1 MPLYHVDPGSEAA
14 LIKVNDDVD
23 LIKISVGT
31 VDNNAYLIHPGAGPA
46 ILVDA
51 AAEPGR
57 LKTLIGDDE
66 VGAVITTHRH
76 QDHTGAL
83 AEIVTMTGAQPWCG
97 EPDAEAIETTTGVT
111 CRTMWDGDLFRLGDV
126 ELDVIG
132 LVGHTRGS
140 IALRLHGNPID
151 HVLTGDSLFPGRLGK
166 TSGSREFESLYTDVC
181 MKIFAPTSDTTVI
194 HPGHGDATTVGEERP
209 NLPLWRARGW

>member
-1 MPLYHVDPGSEAA
+1 MGSEMC
-14 LIKVNDDVD
+14 IRD
-23 LIKISVGT
+23 
-31 VDNNAYLIHPGAGPA
+31 
-46 ILVDA
+46 
-51 AAEPGR
+51 R
-57 LKTLIGDDE
+57 
-66 VGAVITTHRH
+66 
-76 QDHTGAL
+76 
-83 AEIVTMTGAQPWCG
+83 
-97 EPDAEAIETTTGVT
+97 
-111 CRTMWDGDLFRLGDV
+111 FRLGDV

-140 IALRLHGNPID
+140 IALRLHGNPSD

-181 MKIFAPTSDTTVI
+181 MKIFAPASDTTVI

>member
-1 MPLYHVDPGSEAA
+1 M
-14 LIKVNDDVD
+14 
-23 LIKISVGT
+23 
-31 VDNNAYLIHPGAGPA
+31 
-46 ILVDA
+46 DA

-57 LKTLIGDDE
+57 LKALIGDDE
-66 VGAVITTHRH
+66 VGAAITTHRH

-97 EPDAEAIETTTGVT
+97 EPDAEAIEATTGVT

-140 IALRLHGNPID
+140 IALRLHGNPSD

-181 MKIFAPTSDTTVI
+181 MKIFAPASDTTVI